1 MKLLLD
7 TNVLLDVLLGRE
19 PHVGASAAVLSAV
32 ETGMLT
38 ALVGAT
44 SITAIHDLAAK
55 AVGARRAR
63 RHLETVLSLCDVA
76 PVDEEV
82 VRDALALGFAD
93 FEDAVLHEAARR
105 ARCGGIVTRD
115 QAGFMR
121 ATMPVYDPAEI
132 IAMLGSRR
140 CEVKGER
147 RHRNALA
154 VLRHL

>member
-32 ETGMLT
+32 ESGTLT

-44 SITAIHDLAAK
+44 SITTIHYLAAK
-55 AVGARRAR
+55 VVGARRAR
-63 RHLETVLSLCDVA
+63 RHVETVLSLCDVA

-82 VRDALALGFAD
+82 LRDALALGFAD

-115 QAGFMR
+115 QAGFKR
-121 ATMPVYDPAEI
+121 ATLPVYDPAEI

-140 CEVKGER
+140 
-147 RHRNALA
+147 
-154 VLRHL
+154 